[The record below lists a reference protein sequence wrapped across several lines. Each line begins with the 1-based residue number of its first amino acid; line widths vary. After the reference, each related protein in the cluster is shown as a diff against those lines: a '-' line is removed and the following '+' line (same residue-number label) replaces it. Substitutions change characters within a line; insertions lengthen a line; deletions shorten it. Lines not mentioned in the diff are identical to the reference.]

1 MAEPGQKS
9 TKINPAEVEPMRLL
23 NLIENLLLD
32 LRYAIR
38 ALYGSP
44 GFTAVAILS
53 LALGIGANTAIFQL
67 LNAVR
72 LRSLPVANP
81 QELAEVRIAGENRVY
96 GSSNMVNSELTYA
109 LWEQIRQSQ
118 EAFSGIFAWG
128 NGVFSVGA
136 GGDARRARGLW
147 VSGDFFSTLGVTAL
161 QGRLFT
167 TADDRRGCGNPGAVI
182 SYEFWRSYLGGA
194 NSAIGSPL
202 RIQDRLF
209 TVIGVTPPGFFG
221 LEVGQGFDV
230 ALPLCAREARA
241 LDRLDY
247 FWLVVMGRLK
257 PDWTLAQ
264 AAASVNTAS
273 QAIFEATLPPGYDI
287 VNVERYR
294 NFRLTAVP
302 AGRGV
307 SRLRQ
312 DYETSLWLLLA
323 ITGACALDRLR

>member
-1 MAEPGQKS
+1 M
-9 TKINPAEVEPMRLL
+9 
-23 NLIENLLLD
+23 NLIENILQD

-44 GFTAVAILS
+44 GVTWVAILS

-81 QELAEVRIAGENRVY
+81 QELAEVRIAGENRGY

-118 EAFSGIFAWG
+118 EAFSGMFAWG
-128 NGVFSVGA
+128 NGDFSVGD
-136 GGDARRARGLW
+136 GRDSRRARGLW
-147 VSGDFFSTLGVTAL
+147 VSGDFFSTLGVRPL

-182 SYEFWRSYLGGA
+182 SYEFWWSYFGGA
-194 NSAIGSPL
+194 NSAIGGPL
-202 RIQDRLF
+202 RIQDRLL
-209 TVIGVTPPGFFG
+209 TVIGVTPPEFFG

-241 LDRLDY
+241 LDRFDY
-247 FWLVVMGRLK
+247 FWLVWILVFAGTESSSFPMV
-257 PDWTLAQ
+257 
-264 AAASVNTAS
+264 S
-273 QAIFEATLPPGYDI
+273 AT
-287 VNVERYR
+287 
-294 NFRLTAVP
+294 F
-302 AGRGV
+302 V
-307 SRLRQ
+307 SRPIRWSSSRKSCWNRSNQFRKWNLRR
-312 DYETSLWLLLA
+312 LLP
-323 ITGACALDRLR
+323 TRL